1 MSSLVYCWAATHVG
15 AVRDNNEDAYS
26 TSGQEADDPLE
37 RWKGPLQPD
46 GWAIVA
52 DGMGGHAAG
61 EVASGLAIQCL
72 ASVLPSLTTIEGVT
86 AAIEATNMALFAAMG
101 VRPELKGMGTTIA
114 GIRLQDRNALVFN
127 AGDSRMYHQLD
138 GRLQQVSEDHVVGGY
153 MLTKCLGG
161 TSLQEPVEPFAQ
173 LFSLL
178 PNSRF
183 LLCSDGI
190 TDELTDAD
198 ISDLLQAQSPADALV
213 QAALASGGRD
223 NATAVVL
230 QAVR

>member
-1 MSSLVYCWAATHVG
+1 MTSPVYCWAATHVG
-15 AVRDNNEDAYS
+15 AVRDNNEDTYL
-26 TSGQEADDPLE
+26 TSGQAADNPRE
-37 RWKGPLQPD
+37 RWEGPLQPN
-46 GWAIVA
+46 GWAMVA

-61 EVASGLAIQCL
+61 EVASELAVQCL
-72 ASVLPSLTTIEGVT
+72 ASVLSSLTTVEEVT
-86 AAIEATNMALFAAMG
+86 AAIEAANIALFEAMY
-101 VRPELKGMGTTIA
+101 VRPELTGMGTTIV
-114 GIRLQDRNALVFN
+114 GIRLQGRNALVFN

-138 GRLQQVSEDHVVGGY
+138 GALQQVSEDHVVGGY